1 MIRRCLRRSTQGPLQ
16 EDVANRRKPERASI
30 NPQNQTLSGWG
41 VSLANTE
48 VRVLG
53 RDDVTPGHNNKAR
66 TGDGD
71 SQGPPYRVWHRLIH
85 QLRGQ

>member
-41 VSLANTE
+41 LAPQTPRFE
-48 VRVLG
+48 SSAGTMSHPGTTIRRELVMGIHRG
-53 RDDVTPGHNNKAR
+53 RR
-66 TGDGD
+66 TGCGIAL
-71 SQGPPYRVWHRLIH
+71 YTN
-85 QLRGQ
+85 